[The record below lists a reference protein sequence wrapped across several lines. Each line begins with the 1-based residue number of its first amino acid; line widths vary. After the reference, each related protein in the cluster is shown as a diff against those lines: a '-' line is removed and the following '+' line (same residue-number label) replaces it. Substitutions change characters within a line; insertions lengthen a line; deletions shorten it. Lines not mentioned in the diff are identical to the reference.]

1 MLQNVTNGAAS
12 LSERQ
17 LKALPF
23 LACSPT
29 LTEGTNL
36 AEISRTTFYRWMED
50 DDFRSELERL
60 RNEATE
66 FAQLELKGLMLKSV
80 MVIGEAME
88 DPNPSIRLRAAQ
100 IALSTHIKVNE
111 LKEIEKRL
119 DLLDNA
125 LPLWSERNRKW

>member
-1 MLQNVTNGAAS
+1 MLQNVTNGAAN

-23 LACSPT
+23 LAGSPT

-50 DDFRSELERL
+50 DDFRGELERL
-60 RNEATE
+60 RSEAVE

-88 DPNPSIRLRAAQ
+88 NSNPSIRLRAAQ